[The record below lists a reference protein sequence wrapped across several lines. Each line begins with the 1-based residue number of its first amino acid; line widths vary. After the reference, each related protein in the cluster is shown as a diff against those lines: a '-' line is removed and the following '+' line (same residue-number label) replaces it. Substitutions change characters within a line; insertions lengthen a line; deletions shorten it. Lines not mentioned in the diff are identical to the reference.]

1 MLHLL
6 NKSAFIIL
14 LETANSLKVFC
25 VFISI
30 YIYIYIYIYTYI
42 YMYVCIYIYIY
53 VCMYIGAGFIDE
65 D

>member
-14 LETANSLKVFC
+14 LEIADSLR
-25 VFISI
+25 I
-30 YIYIYIYIYTYI
+30 YIYIYIYIGT
-42 YMYVCIYIYIY
+42 
-53 VCMYIGAGFIDE
+53 GFIDE